1 MNAVEA
7 KKRVNLMGILAS
19 ISLGIQLLIVIV
31 TIGVGQSIIPGLNI
45 WSFIDLAIGLIL
57 VIWLFAKKSRTAAI
71 GLLFMYLLAQVLML
85 FSLENTTAGFWTGRL
100 IMMALF
106 IAVYFRGVHAAFVY
120 HRLKNKKDIDSTTES
135 IFL

>member
-7 KKRVNLMGILAS
+7 KKRVNLMGIIAS
-19 ISLGIQLLIVIV
+19 ISLGIQLLIV

-45 WSFIDLAIGLIL
+45 WSFMDLAIGLIL
-57 VIWLFAKKSRTAAI
+57 VIWLFAKKSRTAAV
-71 GLLFMYLLAQVLML
+71 GLLLMYLLAQVLML

-106 IAVYFRGVHAAFVY
+106 ITVYSLGVHAAFVY

-135 IFL
+135 LSL